1 MQHQSLTCSKPGRW
15 RTTIQY
21 LPNSVLDNST
31 QPLSPQQI
39 RVQVLAAGIDFPQ
52 ILTVE
57 GKHVRS
63 LPSQL
68 PCVLGRE
75 CAGIVIEVGKQ
86 VETCKINDY
95 VFGDAL
101 TGSWGT
107 VTIMNEQD
115 AFTFNP
121 TKISPVVMSGVALN
135 YGTSYHALIHQGEL
149 KRSDVVLVLGAG
161 GGVGT
166 AAVDIAKSV
175 GCFVIAC
182 ASSEEKLQEC
192 KRLGA
197 DRLINYS
204 GEITNFRQN
213 VEKQSPGGIDVCYDP
228 IGGPLSELAIRM
240 LKFGGRHIVVGFA
253 SAGDTPKN
261 GIPKIPLN
269 LTLLN
274 ERKIVGVLFGGWKAK
289 FPQEA
294 RVMMN
299 TIARMCESGQ
309 LKPNVSKTFP
319 LKDWTK
325 AVEMLMGRDVVG
337 KIVFVLD
344 DNDNNNSRL

>member
-1 MQHQSLTCSKPGRW
+1 
-15 RTTIQY
+15 
-21 LPNSVLDNST
+21 
-31 QPLSPQQI
+31 
-39 RVQVLAAGIDFPQ
+39 
-52 ILTVE
+52 
-57 GKHVRS
+57 
-63 LPSQL
+63 
-68 PCVLGRE
+68 
-75 CAGIVIEVGKQ
+75 
-86 VETCKINDY
+86 
-95 VFGDAL
+95 
-101 TGSWGT
+101 
-107 VTIMNEQD
+107 
-115 AFTFNP
+115 
-121 TKISPVVMSGVALN
+121 
-135 YGTSYHALIHQGEL
+135 
-149 KRSDVVLVLGAG
+149 
-161 GGVGT
+161 
-166 AAVDIAKSV
+166 
-175 GCFVIAC
+175 
-182 ASSEEKLQEC
+182 
-192 KRLGA
+192 
-197 DRLINYS
+197 
-204 GEITNFRQN
+204 
-213 VEKQSPGGIDVCYDP
+213 
-228 IGGPLSELAIRM
+228 M